1 MTGSFNYYSPTKVVF
16 GKNTENQV
24 GKLLKEFG
32 ASKVLVHFGTGSAK
46 RSGLLDRVY
55 KCLDEENIP
64 YISLGG
70 VVPNPRLSLAREG
83 IELCRREGVDFILAV
98 GGGSVI
104 DSAKCIGYGL
114 ANPEDDVWDF
124 YQGKKKA
131 KACTPNGCILTLAAT
146 GSELSDSSV
155 ITNEDGNLKRGYCS
169 DYSRCRFAI
178 LNPELTYTLPAYQTA
193 CGAVDIMMHTMERY
207 FQNEGAFCLSEGFAE
222 VLLRN
227 ILFYTPIAM
236 ATPDNYKARAEI
248 MWSGSLSHNGLME
261 LGGTHGDWSC
271 HQMEHELSG
280 KYDVAHGAGL
290 AAIWGS
296 WARHV
301 YKYNVKR
308 FVRFASYVMGVCAEG
323 SNDDIALKGIRAF
336 EVFLQSIGMPTSL
349 SELGISPSDEDIR
362 DMAAKCSREGRRTIG
377 DTGIK
382 ALGFEDMESILLAA
396 R

>member
-1 MTGSFNYYSPTKVVF
+1 
-16 GKNTENQV
+16 
-24 GKLLKEFG
+24 
-32 ASKVLVHFGTGSAK
+32 
-46 RSGLLDRVY
+46 
-55 KCLDEENIP
+55 
-64 YISLGG
+64 
-70 VVPNPRLSLAREG
+70 
-83 IELCRREGVDFILAV
+83 
-98 GGGSVI
+98 
-104 DSAKCIGYGL
+104 
-114 ANPEDDVWDF
+114 
-124 YQGKKKA
+124 
-131 KACTPNGCILTLAAT
+131 
-146 GSELSDSSV
+146 
-155 ITNEDGNLKRGYCS
+155 
-169 DYSRCRFAI
+169 
-178 LNPELTYTLPAYQTA
+178 
-193 CGAVDIMMHTMERY
+193 MHTMERY

-362 DMAAKCSREGRRTIG
+362 DMAVKCSREGRRTIG